1 MDLRTIMNNEGGGA
15 SKASQASV
23 SSTVSS
29 DLAHQQ
35 QQQQQ
40 TDYPRRRSSQSLQP
54 IQQVTPTRHS
64 SFEPTQSQYQQ
75 YPPAPPPLNTAV
87 QSHPSLSP
95 PPTSTPYSSGPRDS
109 YSSSAYNNAHS
120 HGSVGPGASPYTSQ
134 QPMSAGLQQV
144 DQSSYFAQQRS
155 NSLQSVMT
163 NPLGAGDSMPPR
175 ESPLSASQ
183 PPFPQQQFS
192 PSTHRSIS
200 GTPLGP
206 PPIITSRQSTHSAR
220 PLSSGRVSPRNNPPS
235 PRTVPEAQGRSSLH
249 TQSPPTSHRAS
260 PSSRHSESASHP
272 LTGGY
277 KHESPESSS
286 SRATSRQNSTATA
299 LDAAGGTASRP
310 LADPTHTESP
320 TALASSG
327 LRSNAQRSP
336 MSSTQPQF
344 ARSPSNSRS
353 NSQALRM
360 EIDNDSMDRGA
371 DHQPPKAKRRRYNEP
386 PIFAQRSVRTKGRC
400 PVIPHPQPPI
410 PKHVR
415 GSDRDPWQS
424 RKQLVAAS
432 VTPAVQ
438 AAASVARS
446 ARAPAPVAPLP
457 VGNGPTAASPSMPTA
472 GATSGSLGP
481 WEPSIT
487 GFIPYEELTKQ
498 LCDFLFQHVV
508 MRTDVAV
515 DATGSAAAG
524 AGTIVE
530 IEAKLGHVVD
540 QDRRERLVL
549 PVLTES
555 VINRDSRV
563 RTAFESNMT
572 VEQHRAMNNFLN
584 EQVKASMANTQSR
597 IPISYTHKKERDT
610 FYEISPQEL
619 PPVIRQNLNPRHK
632 PKVRVTTDV
641 KTGEIIAKIVKCR
654 VADIDVYSPRTSVDW
669 RVSVNLEM
677 EYDGDISHLT
687 MVDTSKGGRGERNKD
702 RMSYKHLAYQ
712 IDLTQVATAEAP
724 TKNDFEHELEVE
736 VSAAEIRRQGNLAMA
751 GDPSN
756 QYEDLVKGFVDNIR
770 VLARAV
776 PP

>member
-1 MDLRTIMNNEGGGA
+1 MDLRTIMNNEGGAA

-40 TDYPRRRSSQSLQP
+40 TDYPRRRSSQSLQA

-64 SFEPTQSQYQQ
+64 SFEPTQAQYQQ

-87 QSHPSLSP
+87 QSNPSLSS

-120 HGSVGPGASPYTSQ
+120 HGSVGPGASPYTPQ

-163 NPLGAGDSMPPR
+163 NPPGAGESVPPR
-175 ESPLSASQ
+175 GSPLSASQ

-206 PPIITSRQSTHSAR
+206 PPIITSSQSTHSAR

-235 PRTVPEAQGRSSLH
+235 PRTVPEAQRRSSLH

-272 LTGGY
+272 FTGGY

-310 LADPTHTESP
+310 LADPTYTESP

-327 LRSNAQRSP
+327 LTSNAQRSP
-336 MSSTQPQF
+336 MSTMQPRF
-344 ARSPSNSRS
+344 ARSPSESRS
-353 NSQALRM
+353 NSQALKM
-360 EIDNDSMDRGA
+360 EIDNDSMDRGPTTS
-371 DHQPPKAKRRRYNEP
+371 HRRLKED
-386 PIFAQRSVRTKGRC
+386 G
-400 PVIPHPQPPI
+400 
-410 PKHVR
+410 
-415 GSDRDPWQS
+415 
-424 RKQLVAAS
+424 

-472 GATSGSLGP
+472 GTTSTPRPQHTGSLGP

-584 EQVKASMANTQSR
+584 EQVKASIANTQSR

-677 EYDGDISHLT
+677 EYDGDVSHLT